1 MSRITEIKEQQGV
14 VNAVGSFASSLQQIS
29 AARMAKLRT
38 SVVAAQR
45 FVQEAALIL
54 RELQLEKAKEI
65 EREKQAIA
73 SQKLTGKLKKKQ
85 KVITPVEKPKR
96 TAIIVITSNQGL
108 CGSYNTDI
116 AKKMN
121 NIVNDY
127 PDVDYFIIGKKG
139 QEFFRSLA
147 KKYNTKFYPFNIPEL
162 VEMRHLKPLIGMFYY
177 YDQIFL
183 VYSKYINTTNREVV
197 FIELAVPHNA
207 EAETT
212 KEKEEGKFIFEPS
225 LDEVIKTTTAKLRSA
240 LFRQQILDSRLSLYA
255 SQMIAMQTAS
265 DNAKNLTGE
274 LQIQYNK
281 ARRKLIDKKIQE
293 VQAGRSLWDKT
304 G

>member
-1 MSRITEIKEQQGV
+1 MSQLTEIKEQQSV

-29 AARMAKLRT
+29 AGRMAKLRQ
-38 SVVAAQR
+38 SVIDARR
-45 FVQEAALIL
+45 FVDEATMIL
-54 RELQLEKAKEI
+54 RELQLEKSKQIEKEMKALASNAK
-65 EREKQAIA
+65 
-73 SQKLTGKLKKKQ
+73 
-85 KVITPVEKPKR
+85 TPKIFNKTETPSPTRPKR

-116 AKKMN
+116 AKKMDT
-121 NIVNDY
+121 IVADY
-127 PDVDYFIIGKKG
+127 PDVDYFVIGKKG
-139 QEFFRSLA
+139 QEFFKGLA
-147 KKYNTKFYPFNIPEL
+147 KKYNIKFYPFNIPEL
-162 VEMRHLKPLIGMFYY
+162 VQMQHLKPLVGMFYY

-197 FIELAVPHNA
+197 FIELAVPHNI
-207 EAETT
+207 EVDTE

-225 LDEVIKTTTAKLRSA
+225 LDEVIRATTVKLRSA

-265 DNAKNLTGE
+265 DNAKNLTAE
-274 LQIQYNK
+274 LQVKLNK

-293 VQAGRSLWDKT
+293 VQAGRSLWDT
-304 G
+304 PA

>member
-1 MSRITEIKEQQGV
+1 MSRITEIKEQQTV

-29 AARMAKLRT
+29 ASRMARLRK
-38 SVVAAQR
+38 SVIAAHR
-45 FVQEAALIL
+45 FVEEATVIL

-65 EREKQAIA
+65 ERERQALA
-73 SQKLTGKLKKKQ
+73 SKKITSKIKLKSAEPEVKK
-85 KVITPVEKPKR
+85 TKR

-121 NIVNDY
+121 TIVTDY
-127 PDVDYFIIGKKG
+127 PEVDYFIIGKKG

-147 KKYNTKFYPFNIPEL
+147 RKHNTKFYPFNIPEL
-162 VEMRHLKPLIGMFYY
+162 VEMIHLKPLIGMFYY

-183 VYSKYINTTNREVV
+183 VYSKYINTTNRDVV
-197 FIELAVPHNA
+197 FIELAVPHNT
-207 EAETT
+207 EVETT

-225 LDEVIKTTTAKLRSA
+225 LDEVIRATTAKLRSA

-274 LQIQYNK
+274 LQLQYNK

-293 VQAGRSLWDKT
+293 VQAGRSLWAK
-304 G
+304 